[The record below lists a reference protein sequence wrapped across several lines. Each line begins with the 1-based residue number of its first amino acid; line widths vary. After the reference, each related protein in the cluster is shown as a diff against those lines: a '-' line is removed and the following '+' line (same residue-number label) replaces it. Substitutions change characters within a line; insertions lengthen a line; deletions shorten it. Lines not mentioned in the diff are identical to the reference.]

1 MRGLTLDRNVGVFGY
16 VERLESV
23 VIGKS
28 GGRRRGDSA
37 IAGEQHKP
45 VVHG

>member
-1 MRGLTLDRNVGVFGY
+1 MGGLTLYRNMGVLRY
-16 VERLESV
+16 VKRLEP
-23 VIGKS
+23 VIVGKLGS
-28 GGRRRGDSA
+28 RYRRDTA